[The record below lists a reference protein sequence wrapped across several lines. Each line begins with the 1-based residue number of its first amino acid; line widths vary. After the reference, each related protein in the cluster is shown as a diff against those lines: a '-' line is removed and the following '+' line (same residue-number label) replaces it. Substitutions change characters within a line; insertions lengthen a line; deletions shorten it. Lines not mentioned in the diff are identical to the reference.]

1 MLRQKATI
9 VSSAISNCGINDK
22 PEFAPIREF
31 QEDFMGL
38 TRDRPQAIHG
48 GKGES
53 RISHYLLVKE
63 KGKTTIFATT
73 RRTQRKDILL
83 PMSSEIK
90 PSSEPKPPPPQQPKA
105 PAVESKT
112 QAATPSRRR
121 NIKLLIGGLVALVVL
136 IVGVPRILR
145 GLNTVSTDD
154 AYVNSHVTFVA
165 PRVSGQVM
173 QVLVDD
179 NSRVRKGDVLVELDP
194 EPFRVQVAIKQSAV
208 DVAKANLVMAEATV
222 RGLIAQARSQRFKL
236 THAIEDVDNQVA
248 LIGQRVA
255 TWEQSKAS
263 LVLAQ
268 QEFDRA
274 KHLLASKVVS
284 NEEYD
289 QKQAALAVATAQVTQ
304 ALQNVYQARAALG
317 LPAAPPAGTDLA
329 GVPPDLD
336 QTFSSVR
343 QALAELLHSAA
354 QLGIA
359 PSSYDLTPKEI
370 IEEFYRRDP
379 QGDINKIYAQVMRE
393 APTLKQAQASLEQA
407 QRDLDQAKLDLS
419 YCTIVAEID
428 GVITRRNVNPG
439 NNVQVGQTLMAIR
452 SLRDIWVDANFK
464 ETQLRDL
471 RIGQRVELEVDMYG
485 GRQKF
490 EGRISGFTMGTGST
504 LALLPAQN
512 ATGNFVKVVQRLPV
526 RIDIVNYDPEK
537 LPLFV
542 GLSVEPSVDLKSAPT
557 GPNAGKF
564 LQDLAPSTPATNP

>member
-1 MLRQKATI
+1 LNAKFPSGRSLFSGGISGVRSPARDAKLRA
-9 VSSAISNCGINDK
+9 NEG
-22 PEFAPIREF
+22 
-31 QEDFMGL
+31 
-38 TRDRPQAIHG
+38 
-48 GKGES
+48 S
-53 RISHYLLVKE
+53 RRSPKKDVLL
-63 KGKTTIFATT
+63 
-73 RRTQRKDILL
+73 R
-83 PMSSEIK
+83 MSSETIPSGESK
-90 PSSEPKPPPPQQPKA
+90 PAPPQQPKA
-105 PAVESKT
+105 SASEPKAPGSGPKT
-112 QAATPSRRR
+112 QTAPRFKRPSL
-121 NIKLLIGGLVALVVL
+121 KLLIGGLVVLVVL
-136 IVGVPRILR
+136 IVGIPRIVR

-179 NSRVRKGDVLVELDP
+179 NSRVRKGDALVELDP

-248 LIGQRVA
+248 LIRQRVA

-317 LPAAPPAGTDLA
+317 LPAVPPAGTNLA
-329 GVPPDLD
+329 DVPSDLD

-343 QALAELLHSAA
+343 QALADLLHSAA

-359 PSSYDLTPKEI
+359 PSSYNLTPKEI

-393 APTLKQAQASLEQA
+393 APSLKQAQASLEQA

-471 RIGQRVELEVDMYG
+471 RIGQRAELKVDMYG
-485 GRQKF
+485 GQHKF

-504 LALLPAQN
+504 LALLPPQN

-526 RIDIVNYDPEK
+526 RIDLMDYDPDK

-542 GLSVEPSVDLKSAPT
+542 GLSVEPSVDLKSKPT

-564 LQDLAPSTPATNP
+564 LQEVVQATPVTNP